1 LTFLPKK
8 IGANEVRVRLR
19 RHSIY
24 AVHELRN
31 RSLGLRRKRK
41 IFKEKVQIIAR
52 RTRTQEMSN
61 AKKGKKIALSAD
73 QTFAGDVAGKPITQS
88 REKKTI
94 SESAKTKT
102 KNKEKGRKS
111 PDFP

>member
-8 IGANEVRVRLR
+8 IGENEVRVRLR

-41 IFKEKVQIIAR
+41 MFKEKVQIIAR

-61 AKKGKKIALSAD
+61 AKKGKKTALSARS
-73 QTFAGDVAGKPITQS
+73 GDVAGKPITQS